1 MKPKI
6 LIVDDDLDFI
16 EISRLNLEGKGYQ
29 VRSATDGKEGWK
41 MVEKEK
47 PDLIIMDLMMERLDA
62 GVALSQRIKSHP
74 QYGSIPILMLTS
86 ISRDTGMDFT
96 PRTADDLKSHPQY
109 ASIPI
114 LMLTSI
120 SRDTG
125 MDFAPRTPEDLQK
138 LKVDDFHTKPIK
150 AKTLLQKVEKLL
162 ASKGGA
168 ENP

>member
-1 MKPKI
+1 MRTNPKI

-47 PDLIIMDLMMERLDA
+47 PDLIILDLMMERLDA
-62 GVALSQRIKSHP
+62 GMALSQKIKNHP
-74 QYGSIPILMLTS
+74 RYGSIPILMLTS
-86 ISRDTGMDFT
+86 ISRDTGMDFS
-96 PRTADDLKSHPQY
+96 PRTADDLK
-109 ASIPI
+109 
-114 LMLTSI
+114 
-120 SRDTG
+120 
-125 MDFAPRTPEDLQK
+125 K

-150 AKTLLQKVEKLL
+150 AKTLLEKVEKLL
-162 ASKGGA
+162 GCKGGA